1 MSEQNAFALTRA
13 DIVPVPSHGI
23 CVPPQSE
30 LTVST
35 LFSTASVTSARR
47 DFPIPLWS
55 ERPTLKNSALSKV
68 KTILPGSLM
77 EWIVILK
84 RLQLVAEVVFE
95 VPFLRRVKGDFE
107 ADEKVAQVA
116 LVLLEMIHG
125 VRMDGG
131 IKADEAFLM
140 RIAG

>member
-1 MSEQNAFALTRA
+1 
-13 DIVPVPSHGI
+13 
-23 CVPPQSE
+23 
-30 LTVST
+30 
-35 LFSTASVTSARR
+35 
-47 DFPIPLWS
+47 
-55 ERPTLKNSALSKV
+55 
-68 KTILPGSLM
+68 M

-95 VPFLRRVKGDFE
+95 VPFLRRVEGDFE